1 MHAKTCKMVTS
12 GGKIFNDDT
21 NIHEKKKIS
30 EYNKILI
37 IFNVKSQ
44 KILTL
49 CNGDLFFQNIAL

>member
-1 MHAKTCKMVTS
+1 MVTS

-21 NIHEKKKIS
+21 NIHEKKIS

-49 CNGDLFFQNIAL
+49 CNGDLFF

>member
-49 CNGDLFFQNIAL
+49 CNGDLFF